1 LQEIVSLI
9 RVSILGATG
18 YSGGELIELLLRHPA
33 VSLQHL
39 TSESSTGKPVHSV
52 HPSLR
57 HRVNQPFVKA
67 DLKKLAQDS
76 DVVFSCYPAA
86 AGIKLN
92 AQLVAKKVKVID
104 LSADFRL
111 PTSALYQT
119 WYKEKHTAPSLLSKA
134 VYGLPELF
142 REDIRRA
149 ALIANPGCYATAAIL
164 SAAPLMKPLV
174 VDPMSLIV
182 DAKSGASGAG
192 KKVASDYLY
201 CEVNENFRAYNVA
214 RHRHQPE
221 IETMLHRASR
231 VPVTLT
237 FTPHLVPMQR
247 GILSVLYATL
257 KKSTSTKDLLGVFQR
272 FYEREPFVRIL
283 PEGELPQTKNV
294 AHTNYCDIGI
304 TQDSRMRRAIVV
316 AAIDNLGKGASGQ
329 ALQNMNLCFQ
339 RPETEGLL

>member
-1 LQEIVSLI
+1 MI

-18 YSGGELIELLLRHPA
+18 YSGGELIELLLKHPA
-33 VSLQHL
+33 VSLKHF
-39 TSESSTGKPVHSV
+39 TSESSAGKPVHSV
-52 HPSLR
+52 HGSLR
-57 HRVNQPFVKA
+57 GRVTSNFIKA
-67 DLKKLAQDS
+67 DLKKIAADS

-92 AQLVAKKVKVID
+92 AELVAKKVKVID

-111 PTSALYQT
+111 PTAALYKT
-119 WYKEKHTAPSLLSKA
+119 WYKEKHTAPGLLSKA

-149 ALIANPGCYATAAIL
+149 TLIANPGCYATAAIL
-164 SAAPLMKPLV
+164 SAAPLFKPLA
-174 VDPMSLIV
+174 VDASSIII
-182 DAKSGASGAG
+182 DAKSGTSGAG
-192 KKVASDYLY
+192 KKLSADYLY

-221 IETMLHRASR
+221 IETVLQSFSR
-231 VPVTLT
+231 VPALVT

-257 KKSTSTKDLLGVFQR
+257 KKSTSTQALLALFQR

-304 TQDSRMRRAIVV
+304 TQDSRMRRVIVV
-316 AAIDNLGKGASGQ
+316 AALDNLVKGASGQ

>member
-164 SAAPLMKPLV
+164 SAAPLMKPLA

>member
-1 LQEIVSLI
+1 VQESLKLI

-39 TSESSTGKPVHSV
+39 TSESSAGQPVHAV
-52 HPSLR
+52 HASLR
-57 HRVNQPFVKA
+57 NRLKQSFVKA
-67 DLKKLAQDS
+67 DVKKLAADS
-76 DVVFSCYPAA
+76 DVVFSCYPHA

-92 AQLVAKKVKVID
+92 AELVAKKVKVID

-111 PTSALYQT
+111 PSASLYQT
-119 WYKEKHTAPSLLSKA
+119 WYKEKHSAPALLSKA

-149 ALIANPGCYATAAIL
+149 MLVANPGCYATAAIL
-164 SAAPLMKPLV
+164 SAAPLLKPLV
-174 VDPMSLIV
+174 VDPAGLIV
-182 DAKSGASGAG
+182 DAKSGTSGAG
-192 KKVASDYLY
+192 KKLAADHQF
-201 CEVNENFRAYNVA
+201 CEVNENFRAYSVA

-221 IETMLHRASR
+221 IETVLHRASR

-237 FTPHLVPMQR
+237 FTPHLAPMQR

-257 KKSTSTKDLLGVFQR
+257 KKSISTKDLLALFQR
-272 FYEREPFVRIL
+272 FYEREAFVRIL

-304 TQDSRMRRAIVV
+304 TQDSRTRRAIVV
-316 AAIDNLGKGASGQ
+316 AALDNLGKGASSQ

>member
-1 LQEIVSLI
+1 MI

-18 YSGGELIELLLRHPA
+18 YSGGELIELLLKHPA

-39 TSESSTGKPVHSV
+39 TSESSAGQPVHAI
-52 HPSLR
+52 HTSLR
-57 HRVNQPFVKA
+57 NRVKQSFVKA
-67 DLKKLAQDS
+67 DLKKLAEDS

-92 AQLVAKKVKVID
+92 AQLLAKEVKVID

-111 PTSALYQT
+111 PTAALYKT
-119 WYKEKHTAPSLLSKA
+119 WYKEKHSAPGLLSKA

-149 ALIANPGCYATAAIL
+149 TLIANPGCYATAAIL
-164 SAAPLMKPLV
+164 SAAPLLKPLA
-174 VDPMSLIV
+174 VDPSSLIV
-182 DAKSGASGAG
+182 DAKSGTSGAG
-192 KKVASDYLY
+192 KKVSSDYLF

-221 IETMLHRASR
+221 IETILHRASR
-231 VPVTLT
+231 VSVTLT

-257 KKSTSTKDLLGVFQR
+257 KKSTSTQELLAMFQR

-283 PEGELPQTKNV
+283 PDGELPQTKNV

-304 TQDSRMRRAIVV
+304 AQDSRTRRAIVV
-316 AAIDNLGKGASGQ
+316 AAIDNLGKGAAGQ
-329 ALQNMNLCFQ
+329 AIQNMNLCFQ
-339 RPETEGLL
+339 RAETEGLS